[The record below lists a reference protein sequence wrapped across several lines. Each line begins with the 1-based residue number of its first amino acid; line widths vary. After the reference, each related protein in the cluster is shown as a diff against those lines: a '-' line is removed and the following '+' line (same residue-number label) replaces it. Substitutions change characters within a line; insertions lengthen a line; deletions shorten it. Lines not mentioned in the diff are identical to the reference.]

1 MPRILDALN
10 QTGFPEAPPSAQE
23 EPCADSAAEEI
34 PYIEIGPRRSVEASP
49 GVLAP
54 APAKERPATVAF
66 RPAAAP
72 AERNAEELVVTF
84 RPVAPGVSR
93 PRSRFAATLVAQ
105 HAAGEPA
112 SQPWV
117 DLLAVLLAEE
127 RPRGRAPSWFFTAGS
142 DEVGTTTTLLNL
154 AIVAARQQKR
164 VLVVDANL
172 RRPAIASMLG
182 LGEVPGLREVLR
194 GEVSFEQ
201 AIQPTEV
208 PTLSA
213 LTSGPLPGPARLTV
227 DPSAVRVLLEKSAEV
242 SDLVLV
248 DGSRWDGRPDV
259 TAFGAACDR
268 VYLVVPRREADT
280 PAIQSLLQLIPEQ
293 GGRLAGCI
301 LSGR

>member
-1 MPRILDALN
+1 MARILDALN
-10 QTGFPEAPPSAQE
+10 QTAFPDAPPSAQE
-23 EPCADSAAEEI
+23 EEPCADSVAEEI

-49 GVLAP
+49 GVLAAPAEERPSAVVFRP
-54 APAKERPATVAF
+54 APAPVAP
-66 RPAAAP
+66 R
-72 AERNAEELVVTF
+72 EELAVTF
-84 RPVAPGVSR
+84 RPLAPNLVR
-93 PRSRFAATLVAQ
+93 PRSRLAPTLVAH

-117 DLLAVLLAEE
+117 DLLAVLFAGE

-194 GEVSFEQ
+194 GEVSFAQ

-227 DPSAVRVLLEKSAEV
+227 DPSAVRVLLEKTAEV

-259 TAFGAACDR
+259 TAFGTACDR

-280 PAIQSLLQLIPEQ
+280 PAIQTLLQLIPEQ